1 MKLMNLTPGIGP
13 LFHKD
18 ATFMLFL
25 YSQGHAYH
33 GRHLG
38 PPSPQDG
45 TLRLSHYRKG

>member
-13 LFHKD
+13 LCHKD

-33 GRHLG
+33 GR
-38 PPSPQDG
+38 QDG
-45 TLRLSHYRKG
+45 TLRLSLYRKG